1 MALTSVGR
9 IEQDGAGLRG
19 EELSWRH
26 ERLDQLQIN
35 DPEILLD
42 RFTNRPSTAVRPR
55 SDAQRALTVPELLAY
70 DLEQILR

>member
-26 ERLDQLQIN
+26 ERLDQLQI
-35 DPEILLD
+35 
-42 RFTNRPSTAVRPR
+42 R
-55 SDAQRALTVPELLAY
+55 SAMIQRSF
-70 DLEQILR
+70 